1 MRGQAAAP
9 SHAAPPHM
17 NGNGNGAGP
26 GFQQSPTGLPTP
38 AHTPQPRGAY
48 VPPGVRN
55 GGPPSTAA
63 ADGGWGA
70 PRARVEPRG
79 GGGGFGGGGGSA
91 PPGYGTWK
99 NGHVVGQRNQR
110 MELELFGEAGDGVH
124 QVCSQYLLQGLA
136 NNRQL
141 VSTLTSTP
149 ISPSRLPVPMS
160 LNPLLFS
167 PTLNP
172 LSMPHSSTTLSLH
185 DTRPPP
191 LFRNTLSP
199 LSPVDEISWLVPRL
213 VPVKL
218 LVSFSP
224 S

>member
-1 MRGQAAAP
+1 MRGQA
-9 SHAAPPHM
+9 AAPPHM

-26 GFQQSPTGLPTP
+26 GYQQSPTGLPTP

-124 QVCSQYLLQGLA
+124 QVRLLGLRCKDQLIR
-136 NNRQL
+136 RQP

-167 PTLNP
+167 PMLNP
-172 LSMPHSSTTLSLH
+172 LSTPHFSTTLSLH
-185 DTRPPP
+185 DTRLLLP
-191 LFRNTLSP
+191 FRNTLSP
-199 LSPVDEISWLVPRL
+199 LLLVDEISWLVPRL

-218 LVSFSP
+218 PVSFSP